1 MMRVM
6 RAWPLSGVA
15 LISVISAACGDNIL
29 LEGDPLEPADN
40 LTIIA
45 HQDDD
50 LLFMQPDLFDA
61 VQGGAGVTNVY
72 VTAGNGNHG
81 VAQAETRYGGLMSAY
96 GSIAGDND
104 WSCGWIEIAGHAAQH
119 CRLATAKVS
128 LVFLGYPDGGRYG
141 EVTDSLLHL
150 WEAKIK
156 TASTIA
162 RRSTTYDQR
171 GLVTT
176 LAEIINTTA
185 PATLRTLDIAS
196 THGDDH
202 PDHLIVGALAVLATA
217 ASSQAP
223 EIISFRGY
231 DTEIEPVNTD
241 PILDRSLAA
250 LLHYEA
256 CATGC
261 APCGQVCAIDQIAE
275 SHITWLAHRY
285 AIGLRRSA
293 GGELR
298 LGNGCVT
305 VTGAGSDAMIGDCA
319 TAPTWQL
326 DDHGALRSNTDLC
339 LQVIFTGEIIAG
351 TCGIGGAGARFFLD
365 DEGHLWSGAIPEPA
379 AEMELAH
386 LSCVGVDDGRL
397 RAELC
402 GAYHAPVLELAR
414 TTTATPR
421 DTVTITQT
429 GRAVRLAKLPQGALP
444 MLCAIEPARG
454 LMCAPGIRGGGLLP
468 AIRIDSAAAPLAIE
482 PESLMFGDV
491 DGDGLTDACGR
502 DAGGILCATA
512 TSGYQAARWTTVLG
526 GSGPASATD
535 RSLAITPDGKICGLA
550 APGVVC
556 VSKDATS
563 ITDTDVRSTWPD
575 RWADLWIADL
585 DGDHQPDWCAATE
598 DGPAC
603 SLAADREITTD
614 GIAWGYASGAVI
626 EASAGTGLLPDTAT
640 AVFTDIDGDGRDDLC
655 TTQDGVI
662 ACARSL
668 SHGFGPRATIAR
680 LPAGMI
686 PTALWA
692 EPPVVGRAPR
702 ICAADA
708 TTIACAD

>member
-1 MMRVM
+1 MP
-6 RAWPLSGVA
+6 AWPLSGVA
-15 LISVISAACGDNIL
+15 LLCVISAACGDNL
-29 LEGDPLEPADN
+29 LPEGDPLEPAGD

-50 LLFMQPDLFDA
+50 LVFMQPDLVDA
-61 VQGGAGVTNVY
+61 VQRGAGVTNVY
-72 VTAGNGNHG
+72 VTAGNGNRG
-81 VAQAETRYGGLMSAY
+81 VAQAEMRYNALLSAY

-119 CRLATAKVS
+119 CRLATARVS
-128 LVFLGYPDGGRYG
+128 LIFLGYPDGGVHG

-150 WEAKIK
+150 WEGKIT
-156 TASTIA
+156 TAATIA

-176 LAEIINTTA
+176 LAEIIDTTA

-223 EIISFRGY
+223 ELISFRG
-231 DTEIEPVNTD
+231 DNTENEPVNND
-241 PILDRSLAA
+241 QLLDRSLDA
-250 LLHYEA
+250 LAHYAA

-261 APCGQVCAIDQIAE
+261 APCGQVCAIDQIDE
-275 SHITWLAHRY
+275 SDLTWLRRRY
-285 AIGLRRSA
+285 AIGMRRSA
-293 GGELR
+293 SGKLR
-298 LGNGCVT
+298 IGNGCVN
-305 VTGAGSDAMIGDCA
+305 VTGSGSDASAGDCA
-319 TAPTWQL
+319 RAPTWQL
-326 DDHGALRSNTDLC
+326 DDHGALRSSSDLC
-339 LQVIFTGEIIAG
+339 LQVISTGEIIAG

-379 AEMELAH
+379 AEMQIAH
-386 LSCVGVDDGRL
+386 LSCVGVDGGYL

-402 GAYHAPVLELAR
+402 GASHAPALEFAR
-414 TTTATPR
+414 TTTATPLA
-421 DTVTITQT
+421 TTTITQT
-429 GRAVRLAKLPQGALP
+429 GRAVRLARLPQGPLP

-454 LMCAPGIRGGGLLP
+454 LMCAPGIPRGGLLP
-468 AIRIDSAAAPLAIE
+468 AIRIDSATAPLAIE
-482 PESLMFGDV
+482 PESLVFGDV
-491 DGDGLTDACGR
+491 DGDGLPDACGR

-512 TSGYQAARWTTVLG
+512 ATGYAATRWTTVLG
-526 GSGPASATD
+526 GTGPANATD
-535 RSLAITPDGKICGLA
+535 RSLAITRDGKICGLG

-556 VSKDATS
+556 VTKDATS
-563 ITDTDVRSTWPD
+563 LTDVRSTWPD
-575 RWADLWIADL
+575 RSAALWIADL
-585 DGDHQPDWCAATE
+585 DGDHQPDWCAATAN
-598 DGPAC
+598 GPAC
-603 SLAADREITTD
+603 SLAADREVTTG
-614 GIAWGYASGAVI
+614 GIPWGYASGAVI
-626 EASAGTGLLPDTAT
+626 EASAGAGVLPDTAT

-655 TTQDGVI
+655 TTQNGVI

-668 SHGFGPRATIAR
+668 SHGFGPRTTIAS

-692 EPPVVGRAPR
+692 ETPVAGRAPR
-702 ICAADA
+702 ICAGDA